1 MIIPAID
8 LIDGCVVR
16 LHQGDYGAR
25 RDYGE
30 DPLARLQRYQ
40 ASGAQLLHIVD
51 LTGAKDPK
59 ARQIPLLRELLGN
72 LSIPVQTGG
81 GIRSADDVRSLLDAG
96 AARVVVGSAAVK
108 RTDEV
113 AGWMKTF
120 GADKLVLALDGP
132 EAIVLALDVR
142 IDEAGRRQVAVSGWQ
157 ENSGV
162 LMDDLIRAFEPA
174 GLRYVLTTDI
184 SKDGTLA
191 GPNTALYAKLAQT
204 FPNIDFQASGG
215 IGSLDDIRA
224 VSHTGAAGVIVGR
237 ALLEGKFTLEE
248 AIECWPNE

>member
-59 ARQIPLLRELLGN
+59 ARQIPLLRELLGS

-113 AGWMKTF
+113 AGWMKIF
-120 GADKLVLALDGP
+120 GADKLVLALD
-132 EAIVLALDVR
+132 VR
-142 IDEAGRRQVAVSGWQ
+142 INQTGNAEVAVSGWQ

-204 FPNIDFQASGG
+204 FPTIDFQASGG

>member
-51 LTGAKDPK
+51 LTGAEDPK
-59 ARQIPLLRELLGN
+59 ARQIPLLRELLSS

-120 GADKLVLALDGP
+120 GADKLVLALD
-132 EAIVLALDVR
+132 VR
-142 IDEAGRRQVAVSGWQ
+142 INKAGNAEVAVSGWQ

-237 ALLEGKFTLEE
+237 AFLEGKFTLEE

>member
-120 GADKLVLALDGP
+120 GADMR
-132 EAIVLALDVR
+132 VLALDVR
-142 IDEAGRRQVAVSGWQ
+142 INKAGNAEVAVSGWQ

>member
-120 GADKLVLALDGP
+120 GADKLVLALD
-132 EAIVLALDVR
+132 VR
-142 IDEAGRRQVAVSGWQ
+142 INKAGNAEVAVSGWQ

-204 FPNIDFQASGG
+204 FPNIGFQASGG

>member
-59 ARQIPLLRELLGN
+59 ARQIPLLRELLSG

-120 GADKLVLALDGP
+120 GADKLVLALD
-132 EAIVLALDVR
+132 VR
-142 IDEAGRRQVAVSGWQ
+142 INKAGNAEVAVSGWQ

>member
-59 ARQIPLLRELLGN
+59 ARQIPLLRELLSS

-120 GADKLVLALDGP
+120 GADKLVLALD
-132 EAIVLALDVR
+132 VR
-142 IDEAGRRQVAVSGWQ
+142 INKAGNAEVAVSGWQ

-174 GLRYVLTTDI
+174 GLRYVLTSDI

>member
-16 LHQGDYGAR
+16 LHQGNYGAR

-30 DPLARLQRYQ
+30 DPLVRLQRYQ

-59 ARQIPLLRELLGN
+59 ARQIPLLRELLGS

-120 GADKLVLALDGP
+120 GADKLVLALD
-132 EAIVLALDVR
+132 VR
-142 IDEAGRRQVAVSGWQ
+142 INKAGNAEVAVSGWQ

-162 LMDDLIRAFEPA
+162 LMDDLIRAFEPS

-237 ALLEGKFTLEE
+237 ALLEGKFPLEE

>member
-59 ARQIPLLRELLGN
+59 ARQIPLLRELRGN

-120 GADKLVLALDGP
+120 GADKLVLALD
-132 EAIVLALDVR
+132 VR
-142 IDEAGRRQVAVSGWQ
+142 INKAGNAEVAVSGWQ

>member
-81 GIRSADDVRSLLDAG
+81 GIRSADDLRSLLDAG

-120 GADKLVLALDGP
+120 GADKLVLALD
-132 EAIVLALDVR
+132 VR
-142 IDEAGRRQVAVSGWQ
+142 INKAGNAEVAVSGWQ

>member
-40 ASGAQLLHIVD
+40 ASGAQLFHIVD

-120 GADKLVLALDGP
+120 GADKLVLALD
-132 EAIVLALDVR
+132 VR
-142 IDEAGRRQVAVSGWQ
+142 INKAGNAEVAVSGWQ

>member
-16 LHQGDYGAR
+16 LHQGNYGAR

-30 DPLARLQRYQ
+30 DPLVRLQRYQ

-59 ARQIPLLRELLGN
+59 ARQIPLLRELLGS

-81 GIRSADDVRSLLDAG
+81 GIRSADDVRSLLNAG

-120 GADKLVLALDGP
+120 GADKLVLALD
-132 EAIVLALDVR
+132 VR
-142 IDEAGRRQVAVSGWQ
+142 INQAGNAEVAVSGWQ

>member
-59 ARQIPLLRELLGN
+59 ARQIPLLRELLSS
-72 LSIPVQTGG
+72 LSLPVQTGG

-120 GADKLVLALDGP
+120 GADKLVLALD
-132 EAIVLALDVR
+132 VR
-142 IDEAGRRQVAVSGWQ
+142 INKAGNAEVAVSGWQ

>member
-25 RDYGE
+25 RDYGQ

-120 GADKLVLALDGP
+120 GADKLVLALD
-132 EAIVLALDVR
+132 VR
-142 IDEAGRRQVAVSGWQ
+142 INKAGNAEVAVSGWQ

>member
-59 ARQIPLLRELLGN
+59 ARQIPLLRELLSS

-120 GADKLVLALDGP
+120 GADKLVLALD
-132 EAIVLALDVR
+132 VR
-142 IDEAGRRQVAVSGWQ
+142 INKAGNAEVAVSGWQ

-224 VSHTGAAGVIVGR
+224 VSHTGAAGVSVGR

>member
-120 GADKLVLALDGP
+120 GADKLVLALD
-132 EAIVLALDVR
+132 VR
-142 IDEAGRRQVAVSGWQ
+142 INKAGNAEVAVSGWQ

-162 LMDDLIRAFEPA
+162 LMDDLIRVFEPA

>member
-59 ARQIPLLRELLGN
+59 ARQIPLLRELLGS

-113 AGWMKTF
+113 AGWMKIF
-120 GADKLVLALDGP
+120 GADKLVLALD
-132 EAIVLALDVR
+132 VR
-142 IDEAGRRQVAVSGWQ
+142 INQAGNAEVAVSGWQ

-162 LMDDLIRAFEPA
+162 LMDDLIRAFEPV

>member
-96 AARVVVGSAAVK
+96 AARVLVGSAAVK

-120 GADKLVLALDGP
+120 GADKLVLALD
-132 EAIVLALDVR
+132 VR
-142 IDEAGRRQVAVSGWQ
+142 INKAGNAEVAVSGWQ

>member
-40 ASGAQLLHIVD
+40 ASGAKLLHIVD

-59 ARQIPLLRELLGN
+59 ARQIPLLRELLGS

-81 GIRSADDVRSLLDAG
+81 GIRSADDVRSLLNAG

-120 GADKLVLALDGP
+120 GADKLVLALD
-132 EAIVLALDVR
+132 VR
-142 IDEAGRRQVAVSGWQ
+142 INKAGNAEVAVSGWQ

>member
-30 DPLARLQRYQ
+30 DPLTRLQRYQ

-59 ARQIPLLRELLGN
+59 ARQIPLLRALLGS

-113 AGWMKTF
+113 TGWMKTF
-120 GADKLVLALDGP
+120 GADKLVLALD
-132 EAIVLALDVR
+132 VR
-142 IDEAGRRQVAVSGWQ
+142 INKAGNAEVAVSGWQ

-162 LMDDLIRAFEPA
+162 LMDNLIRAFEPA

-184 SKDGTLA
+184 SKDGTLT

>member
-72 LSIPVQTGG
+72 ISIPVQTGG

-120 GADKLVLALDGP
+120 GADKLVLALD
-132 EAIVLALDVR
+132 VR
-142 IDEAGRRQVAVSGWQ
+142 INKAGNAEVAVSGWQ

>member
-59 ARQIPLLRELLGN
+59 ARQIPLLRELLGS

-120 GADKLVLALDGP
+120 GADKLVLALD
-132 EAIVLALDVR
+132 VR
-142 IDEAGRRQVAVSGWQ
+142 INKAGKAGNAEVAVSGWQ

>member
-59 ARQIPLLRELLGN
+59 ARQISLLRELLGN

-120 GADKLVLALDGP
+120 GADKLVLALD
-132 EAIVLALDVR
+132 VR
-142 IDEAGRRQVAVSGWQ
+142 INKAGNAEVAVSGWQ

>member
-120 GADKLVLALDGP
+120 GADKLVLALD
-132 EAIVLALDVR
+132 VR
-142 IDEAGRRQVAVSGWQ
+142 INKAGNAEVAVSGWQ

-237 ALLEGKFTLEE
+237 ALLEGKYTLEE

>member
-59 ARQIPLLRELLGN
+59 ARQIPLLRELLSS

-120 GADKLVLALDGP
+120 GADKLVLALD
-132 EAIVLALDVR
+132 VR
-142 IDEAGRRQVAVSGWQ
+142 INKAGNAEVAVSGWQ

-237 ALLEGKFTLEE
+237 AFLEGKFTLEE

>member
-30 DPLARLQRYQ
+30 DPLTRLQRYQ

-59 ARQIPLLRELLGN
+59 ARQIPLLRELLGS

-81 GIRSADDVRSLLDAG
+81 GIRSADDVRSLLNAG

-120 GADKLVLALDGP
+120 GADKLVLALD
-132 EAIVLALDVR
+132 VR
-142 IDEAGRRQVAVSGWQ
+142 INKAGNAEVAVSGWQ

>member
-16 LHQGDYGAR
+16 LHQGNYGAR

-30 DPLARLQRYQ
+30 DPLVRLQRYQ

-59 ARQIPLLRELLGN
+59 ARQIPLLRELLGS

-120 GADKLVLALDGP
+120 GADKLVLALD
-132 EAIVLALDVR
+132 VR
-142 IDEAGRRQVAVSGWQ
+142 INKAGNAEVAVSGWQ

-162 LMDDLIRAFEPA
+162 LMDDLIRAFEPS

-215 IGSLDDIRA
+215 IGSLNDIRA

>member
-16 LHQGDYGAR
+16 LHQGNYGAR

-30 DPLARLQRYQ
+30 DPLLRLQRYQ

-59 ARQIPLLRELLGN
+59 ARQIPLLRELLGS

-120 GADKLVLALDGP
+120 GADKLVLALD
-132 EAIVLALDVR
+132 VR
-142 IDEAGRRQVAVSGWQ
+142 INKAGNAEVAVSGWQ

-162 LMDDLIRAFEPA
+162 LMDDLIRAFEPS

>member
-30 DPLARLQRYQ
+30 DPLTRLQRYQ

-59 ARQIPLLRELLGN
+59 ARQIPLLRALLGS

-120 GADKLVLALDGP
+120 GADKLVLALD
-132 EAIVLALDVR
+132 VR
-142 IDEAGRRQVAVSGWQ
+142 INKAGNAEVAVSGWQ

-162 LMDDLIRAFEPA
+162 LMDNLIRAFEPA

-184 SKDGTLA
+184 SKDGTLT
-191 GPNTALYAKLAQT
+191 GPNPALYAKLAQT

>member
-120 GADKLVLALDGP
+120 GADKLVLALD
-132 EAIVLALDVR
+132 VR
-142 IDEAGRRQVAVSGWQ
+142 RGCRER
-157 ENSGV
+157 
-162 LMDDLIRAFEPA
+162 
-174 GLRYVLTTDI
+174 
-184 SKDGTLA
+184 LA
-191 GPNTALYAKLAQT
+191 GKFRCVNGRSDP
-204 FPNIDFQASGG
+204 
-215 IGSLDDIRA
+215 SLRTRRPPVRTDY
-224 VSHTGAAGVIVGR
+224 
-237 ALLEGKFTLEE
+237 
-248 AIECWPNE
+248 

>member
-59 ARQIPLLRELLGN
+59 ARQIPLLRELLGS

-120 GADKLVLALDGP
+120 GADKLVLALD
-132 EAIVLALDVR
+132 VR
-142 IDEAGRRQVAVSGWQ
+142 INKAGNAEVAVSGWQ

-204 FPNIDFQASGG
+204 FPNIDFQTSGG

>member
-16 LHQGDYGAR
+16 LHQGDYGLR

-40 ASGAQLLHIVD
+40 ASGAKLLHIVD

-59 ARQIPLLRELLGN
+59 ARQIPLLRELLGS

-81 GIRSADDVRSLLDAG
+81 GIRSADDVRSLLNAG

-120 GADKLVLALDGP
+120 GADKLVLALD
-132 EAIVLALDVR
+132 VR
-142 IDEAGRRQVAVSGWQ
+142 INPAGHAEVAVSGWQ

>member
-51 LTGAKDPK
+51 LTGAKAPK

-120 GADKLVLALDGP
+120 GADKLVLALD
-132 EAIVLALDVR
+132 VR
-142 IDEAGRRQVAVSGWQ
+142 INKAGNAEVAVSGWQ

>member
-120 GADKLVLALDGP
+120 GADKLVLALD
-132 EAIVLALDVR
+132 VR
-142 IDEAGRRQVAVSGWQ
+142 INKAGNAEVAVSGWQ

-237 ALLEGKFTLEE
+237 HFWKVNSPSKRLLNAGQTNNSLS
-248 AIECWPNE
+248 

>member
-120 GADKLVLALDGP
+120 GADKLVLALD
-132 EAIVLALDVR
+132 VR
-142 IDEAGRRQVAVSGWQ
+142 INKAGNAEVAVSGWQ

-248 AIECWPNE
+248 AIECCPNE

>member
-108 RTDEV
+108 RTDDV

-120 GADKLVLALDGP
+120 GADKLVLALD
-132 EAIVLALDVR
+132 VR
-142 IDEAGRRQVAVSGWQ
+142 INKAGNAEVAVSGWQ

>member
-59 ARQIPLLRELLGN
+59 ARQIPLLRELLGS

-120 GADKLVLALDGP
+120 GADKLVLALD
-132 EAIVLALDVR
+132 VR
-142 IDEAGRRQVAVSGWQ
+142 INKAGNAEVAVSGWQ

-162 LMDDLIRAFEPA
+162 LMDDLIRAFEPS